1 MLNSLYIENFAIID
15 KINVDFTDGLN
26 IITGET
32 GSGKSIL
39 IEAFELLLGQ
49 RFNKSFVRDSSKKTI
64 VEATF
69 TIADNSKI
77 KFLEDMGYDVEDG
90 VIIISRIVD
99 TNLKSINKLNNRSIT
114 LNTLNELMSKFVDI
128 HGQNGTQSLL
138 NKDFY
143 LDLIDSFDKEET
155 FKIKTEL
162 SGILNNIAEYKK
174 AYKSFNITNEE
185 KDRQLDIINYQID
198 EISQIDLDNVDEEEL
213 ENEYNKLSNV
223 NLIKNN
229 IGEILNMYSDEN
241 YNEQDINTM
250 FNIVLSKMD
259 SISEFDNEV
268 NSLKQDLDKIYYDM
282 DDLFSRISSYSSG
295 IYQDEFK
302 LNDLENK
309 IAIITNLKRKYGK
322 SINDIV
328 LFRQDLER
336 RLKELNEI
344 TENKRKFKEL
354 IDSKNKKG
362 IELSDRLHKIRKE
375 IVCKLEKLIVQNLK
389 DLNMK
394 HADFKVKFEKL
405 SEFNEKGYD
414 SLDFLI
420 KTNLGQDLKPMA
432 SIASGGEISRIMLG
446 FKSVISDFEDINTL
460 IFDEIDTGISGRTAL
475 VVGEKLIDLSKDKQ
489 VISISHLPQ
498 IASLSDNHILIEKID
513 LNNETKSI
521 LKVLTPEEKV
531 NEISRLIGG
540 INITETTIE
549 QAKLMINQANELK
562 KDRR

>member
-15 KINVDFTDGLN
+15 KIDVDFTDGLN

-49 RFNKSFVRDSSKKTI
+49 RFNKSFIRDSSKKTI

-69 TIADNSKI
+69 TIADDSKI
-77 KFLEDMGYDVEDG
+77 KFLEDMGYNVEDG

-114 LNTLNELMSKFVDI
+114 LSTLNELMSKFVDI

-162 SGILNNIAEYKK
+162 REILNHIAEHKK
-174 AYKSFNITNEE
+174 AYKSFNISNEE
-185 KDRQLDIINYQID
+185 KDRQLDIINYQIE
-198 EISQIDLDNVDEEEL
+198 EISQIDLENLDEEEL

-259 SISEFDNEV
+259 SICEFDNEV
-268 NSLKQDLDKIYYDM
+268 NSFKQDLDKIYYDM
-282 DDLFSRISSYSSG
+282 DDLFSRISSYSSS

-322 SINDIV
+322 SIDDIIS
-328 LFRQDLER
+328 FRQNLER

-354 IDSKNKKG
+354 IDLDKKKG
-362 IELSDRLHKIRKE
+362 LELSDRLHKIRKE
-375 IVCKLEKLIVQNLK
+375 IVSKLENLIVQNLK

-394 HADFKVKFEKL
+394 HADFQVKFEKL
-405 SEFNEKGYD
+405 SDFNDKGYD

-513 LNNETKSI
+513 CNNETKSI

-562 KDRR
+562 NDRR

>member
-77 KFLEDMGYDVEDG
+77 KFLEDMGYNVEDG

>member
-77 KFLEDMGYDVEDG
+77 KFLEDMGYNVEDG

-336 RLKELNEI
+336 RLKELNGI
-344 TENKRKFKEL
+344 TENKRKIKEL

>member
-49 RFNKSFVRDSSKKTI
+49 RFNKSFIRDSSKKTI

-77 KFLEDMGYDVEDG
+77 KFLEDMGYNVEDG

-162 SGILNNIAEYKK
+162 REILNNIAEYKK
-174 AYKSFNITNEE
+174 AYKSFNISNEE
-185 KDRQLDIINYQID
+185 KDRQLDIINYQIE
-198 EISQIDLDNVDEEEL
+198 EISQIDLENLDEEEL

-259 SISEFDNEV
+259 SICEFDNEV
-268 NSLKQDLDKIYYDM
+268 NSFKQDLDKIYYEM
-282 DDLFSRISSYSSG
+282 DDLFSRISSYSSS

-322 SINDIV
+322 SIDDIIS
-328 LFRQDLER
+328 FRKDLER

-344 TENKRKFKEL
+344 TENKRKFKKL
-354 IDSKNKKG
+354 IDSDKQKG
-362 IELSDRLHKIRKE
+362 IELSDRLHKIRKK
-375 IVCKLEKLIVQNLK
+375 IVSKLEKLIIQNLK

-394 HADFKVKFEKL
+394 HADFQVKFEKL
-405 SEFNEKGYD
+405 SDFNEKGYD

-420 KTNLGQDLKPMA
+420 KTNLGQDLKPMV

-513 LNNETKSI
+513 CNNETKSI

-562 KDRR
+562 NDRR

>member
-49 RFNKSFVRDSSKKTI
+49 RFNKSFIRDSSKKTI

-77 KFLEDMGYDVEDG
+77 KFLEDMGYNVEDG

-162 SGILNNIAEYKK
+162 RGILNNITEYKK
-174 AYKSFNITNEE
+174 AYKSFNISNEE
-185 KDRQLDIINYQID
+185 KDRQLDIINYQIE
-198 EISQIDLDNVDEEEL
+198 EISQIDLENLDEEEL

-259 SISEFDNEV
+259 SICEFDNEV
-268 NSLKQDLDKIYYDM
+268 NSFKQDLDKIYYEM
-282 DDLFSRISSYSSG
+282 DDLFSRISSYSSS

-322 SINDIV
+322 SIDDIIS
-328 LFRQDLER
+328 FRKDLER

-354 IDSKNKKG
+354 IDSDKQKG
-362 IELSDRLHKIRKE
+362 IELSDRLHKIRKK
-375 IVCKLEKLIVQNLK
+375 IVSKLEKLIVQNLK

-394 HADFKVKFEKL
+394 HADFQVKFEKL
-405 SEFNEKGYD
+405 SDFNEKGYD

-420 KTNLGQDLKPMA
+420 KTNLGQDLKPMV

-562 KDRR
+562 NDRR

>member
-15 KINVDFTDGLN
+15 KIIVDFTDGIN

-49 RFNKSFVRDSSKKTI
+49 RFNKSFIRDSSKKTI

-77 KFLEDMGYDVEDG
+77 KFLEDMGYNVEDG

-114 LNTLNELMSKFVDI
+114 LSTLNELMSKFVDI

-162 SGILNNIAEYKK
+162 REILNNIAEYKK
-174 AYKSFNITNEE
+174 AYKSFNISNEE
-185 KDRQLDIINYQID
+185 KDRQLDIINYQIE
-198 EISQIDLDNVDEEEL
+198 EISQIDLENLDEEEL

-241 YNEQDINTM
+241 YNEQDIYTM

-259 SISEFDNEV
+259 SICEFDNEV
-268 NSLKQDLDKIYYDM
+268 NSFKQDLDKIYYEM
-282 DDLFSRISSYSSG
+282 DDLFSSISSYSSS

-322 SINDIV
+322 SIDDIIS
-328 LFRQDLER
+328 FRQNLER

-354 IDSKNKKG
+354 IDLNKKKG
-362 IELSDRLHKIRKE
+362 LELSDRLHKIRKE
-375 IVCKLEKLIVQNLK
+375 IVSKLEKLIVQNLK

-405 SEFNEKGYD
+405 SDFNDKGYD

-513 LNNETKSI
+513 CNNETKSI

-562 KDRR
+562 NDRR

>member
-49 RFNKSFVRDSSKKTI
+49 RFNKSFIRDSSKKTI

-77 KFLEDMGYDVEDG
+77 KFLEDMGYNVEDG

-162 SGILNNIAEYKK
+162 REILNNIAEYKK
-174 AYKSFNITNEE
+174 AYKSFNISNEE
-185 KDRQLDIINYQID
+185 KDRQLDIINYQIE
-198 EISQIDLDNVDEEEL
+198 EISQIDLENLDEEEL

-259 SISEFDNEV
+259 SICEFDNEV
-268 NSLKQDLDKIYYDM
+268 NSFKQDLDKIYYEM
-282 DDLFSRISSYSSG
+282 DDLFSRISSYSSS

-322 SINDIV
+322 SIDDIIS
-328 LFRQDLER
+328 FRKDLER

-344 TENKRKFKEL
+344 TENKRKFKKL
-354 IDSKNKKG
+354 IDSDKQKG
-362 IELSDRLHKIRKE
+362 IELSDRLHKIRKK
-375 IVCKLEKLIVQNLK
+375 IVSKLEKLIVQNLK

-394 HADFKVKFEKL
+394 HADFQVKFEML
-405 SEFNEKGYD
+405 SDFNEKGYD

-420 KTNLGQDLKPMA
+420 KTNLGQDLKPMV

-513 LNNETKSI
+513 CNNETKSI

-562 KDRR
+562 NDRR

>member
-49 RFNKSFVRDSSKKTI
+49 RFNKSFIRDSSKKTI

-77 KFLEDMGYDVEDG
+77 KFLEDMGYNVEDG

-162 SGILNNIAEYKK
+162 RGILNNITEYKK
-174 AYKSFNITNEE
+174 AYKSFNISNEE
-185 KDRQLDIINYQID
+185 KDRQLDIINYQIE
-198 EISQIDLDNVDEEEL
+198 EISQIDLENLDEEEL

-322 SINDIV
+322 SIDDIIS
-328 LFRQDLER
+328 FRKDLER

-344 TENKRKFKEL
+344 TENKRKFKKL
-354 IDSKNKKG
+354 IDSDKQKG
-362 IELSDRLHKIRKE
+362 IELSDRLHKIRKK
-375 IVCKLEKLIVQNLK
+375 IVSKLEKLIVQNLK

-394 HADFKVKFEKL
+394 HADFQVKFEKL
-405 SEFNEKGYD
+405 SDFNDKGYD

>member
-49 RFNKSFVRDSSKKTI
+49 RFNKSFIRDSSKKTI

-77 KFLEDMGYDVEDG
+77 KFLEDMGYNVEDG

-162 SGILNNIAEYKK
+162 RGILNNITEYKK
-174 AYKSFNITNEE
+174 AYKSFNISNEE
-185 KDRQLDIINYQID
+185 KDRQLDIINYQIE
-198 EISQIDLDNVDEEEL
+198 EISQIDLENLDEEEL

-259 SISEFDNEV
+259 SICEFDNEV
-268 NSLKQDLDKIYYDM
+268 NSFKQDLDKIYYEM
-282 DDLFSRISSYSSG
+282 DDLFSRISSYSSS

-322 SINDIV
+322 SIDDIIS
-328 LFRQDLER
+328 FRKDLER

-354 IDSKNKKG
+354 IDSDKQKG

-375 IVCKLEKLIVQNLK
+375 IVYKLEKLIVQNLK

-394 HADFKVKFEKL
+394 HADFQVKFEKL
-405 SEFNEKGYD
+405 SDFNEKGYD

>member
-49 RFNKSFVRDSSKKTI
+49 RFNKSFIRDSSKKTI

-77 KFLEDMGYDVEDG
+77 KFLEDMGYNVEDG

-162 SGILNNIAEYKK
+162 REILNNIAEYKK
-174 AYKSFNITNEE
+174 AYKSFNISNEE
-185 KDRQLDIINYQID
+185 KDRQLDIINYQIE
-198 EISQIDLDNVDEEEL
+198 EISQIDLENLDEEEL

-259 SISEFDNEV
+259 SICEFDNEV
-268 NSLKQDLDKIYYDM
+268 NSFKQDLDKIYYDM
-282 DDLFSRISSYSSG
+282 DDLFSRISSYSSS

-322 SINDIV
+322 SINDIIS
-328 LFRQDLER
+328 FRQNLER

-354 IDSKNKKG
+354 IDLDKKKG
-362 IELSDRLHKIRKE
+362 LELSDRLHKIRKE
-375 IVCKLEKLIVQNLK
+375 IVSKLEKLIVQNLK

-394 HADFKVKFEKL
+394 HADFEVKFEKL
-405 SEFNEKGYD
+405 SDFNEKGYD
-414 SLDFLI
+414 SLDFMI
-420 KTNLGQDLKPMA
+420 KTNLGQDFKPMA

-513 LNNETKSI
+513 CNNETKSI

-562 KDRR
+562 NDRR

>member
-77 KFLEDMGYDVEDG
+77 KFLEDMGYNVEDG

-375 IVCKLEKLIVQNLK
+375 IVCKLEKLIVQNLN

-460 IFDEIDTGISGRTAL
+460 IFDEIDTGISGRSAL

>member
-15 KINVDFTDGLN
+15 KINVDFTEGLN

-49 RFNKSFVRDSSKKTI
+49 RFNKSFIRDSSKKTI

-69 TIADNSKI
+69 TINDNSKI
-77 KFLEDMGYDVEDG
+77 KFLEDMGYNVEDG

-99 TNLKSINKLNNRSIT
+99 TNFKSINKLNNRSIT

-143 LDLIDSFDKEET
+143 IDLIDSFDKEET
-155 FKIKTEL
+155 VKIKIEL
-162 SGILNNIAEYKK
+162 SEILKNIVDYKK
-174 AYKSFNITNEE
+174 SYKSFNISNEE

-198 EISQIDLDNVDEEEL
+198 EISQIDLENLDEEEL

-250 FNIVLSKMD
+250 FNIVLSKID
-259 SISEFDNEV
+259 LISEFDNEV
-268 NSLKQDLDKIYYDM
+268 NSFKQDLDKIYYDM
-282 DDLFSRISSYSSG
+282 DDLFSRISSYSSS

-322 SINDIV
+322 SIDDIIS
-328 LFRQDLER
+328 FRQDLELK
-336 RLKELNEI
+336 LKELNEI
-344 TENKRKFKEL
+344 SENKRKFKEL
-354 IDSKNKKG
+354 IDLEHKKG
-362 IELSDRLHKIRKE
+362 IELSDKLHSIRIE
-375 IVCKLEKLIVQNLK
+375 IVSKLEKLIVQNLK

-405 SEFNEKGYD
+405 SDFNEKGYD

-513 LNNETKSI
+513 CDNETKSI

-531 NEISRLIGG
+531 NEISRLISG
-540 INITETTIE
+540 INITETTTE

-562 KDRR
+562 NDRR

>member
-15 KINVDFTDGLN
+15 KINVDFTNGLN

-39 IEAFELLLGQ
+39 IDAFELLLGR
-49 RFNKSFVRDSSKKTI
+49 RFNKSFIRDSSKKTI

-77 KFLEDMGYDVEDG
+77 KFLEDMGYNVEDG

-162 SGILNNIAEYKK
+162 REILNHIAEYKK
-174 AYKSFNITNEE
+174 AYKSFNISNEE
-185 KDRQLDIINYQID
+185 KDRQLDIINYQIE
-198 EISQIDLDNVDEEEL
+198 EISQIDLENLDEEEL

-259 SISEFDNEV
+259 SICEFDNEV
-268 NSLKQDLDKIYYDM
+268 NSFKQDLDKIYYEM
-282 DDLFSRISSYSSG
+282 DDLFSRISSYSSS

-322 SINDIV
+322 SIDDIIS
-328 LFRQDLER
+328 FRQNLER

-354 IDSKNKKG
+354 IDLEKKKG
-362 IELSDRLHKIRKE
+362 LELSDRLHKIRKE
-375 IVCKLEKLIVQNLK
+375 IVSKLEKLIVQNLK

-394 HADFKVKFEKL
+394 HADFQVKFEKI
-405 SEFNEKGYD
+405 SDFNEKGYD

-420 KTNLGQDLKPMA
+420 KTNLGQELKPMA

-513 LNNETKSI
+513 CNNETKSI

-562 KDRR
+562 NDRR

>member
-77 KFLEDMGYDVEDG
+77 KFLEDMGYNVEDG
-90 VIIISRIVD
+90 VLIISRIVD

-162 SGILNNIAEYKK
+162 SGILNNIAEYKR

>member
-49 RFNKSFVRDSSKKTI
+49 RFNKSFIRDSSKKTI

-77 KFLEDMGYDVEDG
+77 KFLEDMGYNVEDG

-114 LNTLNELMSKFVDI
+114 LNTLNKLMSKFVDI

-162 SGILNNIAEYKK
+162 RGILNNITEYKK
-174 AYKSFNITNEE
+174 AYKSFNISNEE
-185 KDRQLDIINYQID
+185 KDRQLDIINYQIE
-198 EISQIDLDNVDEEEL
+198 EISQIDLENLDEEEL

-259 SISEFDNEV
+259 SICEFDNEV
-268 NSLKQDLDKIYYDM
+268 NSFKQDLDKIYYEM
-282 DDLFSRISSYSSG
+282 DDLFSRISSYSSS

-322 SINDIV
+322 SIDDIIS
-328 LFRQDLER
+328 FRKDLER

-354 IDSKNKKG
+354 IDSDKQKG

-375 IVCKLEKLIVQNLK
+375 IVSKLEKLIVQNLK

-394 HADFKVKFEKL
+394 HADFQVKFEKL
-405 SEFNEKGYD
+405 SDFNEKGYD

-420 KTNLGQDLKPMA
+420 KTNLGQDLKPMV

-513 LNNETKSI
+513 CNNETKSI

-562 KDRR
+562 NDRR

>member
-49 RFNKSFVRDSSKKTI
+49 RFNKSFIRDSSKKTI
-64 VEATF
+64 DEATF

-77 KFLEDMGYDVEDG
+77 KFLEDMGYNVEDG

-162 SGILNNIAEYKK
+162 REILNNIAEYKK
-174 AYKSFNITNEE
+174 AYKSFNISNEE
-185 KDRQLDIINYQID
+185 KDRQLDIINYQIE
-198 EISQIDLDNVDEEEL
+198 EISQIDLENLDEEEL

-259 SISEFDNEV
+259 SICEFDNEV
-268 NSLKQDLDKIYYDM
+268 NSFKQDLDKIYYEM
-282 DDLFSRISSYSSG
+282 DDLFSRISSYSSS

-322 SINDIV
+322 SIDDIIS
-328 LFRQDLER
+328 FRKDLER

-344 TENKRKFKEL
+344 TENKRKFKKL
-354 IDSKNKKG
+354 IDSDKQKG
-362 IELSDRLHKIRKE
+362 IELSDRLHKIRKK
-375 IVCKLEKLIVQNLK
+375 IVSKLEKLIVQNLK

-394 HADFKVKFEKL
+394 HADFQVKFEKL
-405 SEFNEKGYD
+405 SDFNEKGYD

-420 KTNLGQDLKPMA
+420 KTNLGQDLKPMV

-513 LNNETKSI
+513 CNNETKSI

-562 KDRR
+562 NDRR

>member
-77 KFLEDMGYDVEDG
+77 KFLEDMGYNIEDG

>member
-15 KINVDFTDGLN
+15 KINVDFTEGLN

-49 RFNKSFVRDSSKKTI
+49 RFNKSFIRDSSKKTI

-69 TIADNSKI
+69 TINDKSKI
-77 KFLEDMGYDVEDG
+77 KFLEDMGYNVEDG

-99 TNLKSINKLNNRSIT
+99 TNFKSINKLNNRSIT

-143 LDLIDSFDKEET
+143 IDLIDSFDKEET
-155 FKIKTEL
+155 VKIKIEL
-162 SGILNNIAEYKK
+162 SEILKNIVDYKK
-174 AYKSFNITNEE
+174 SYKSFNISNEE

-198 EISQIDLDNVDEEEL
+198 EISQIDLENLDEEEL

-223 NLIKNN
+223 SLIKNN

-250 FNIVLSKMD
+250 FNIVLSKID

-268 NSLKQDLDKIYYDM
+268 NSFKQDLDKIYYDM
-282 DDLFSRISSYSSG
+282 DDLFSRISSYSSS

-322 SINDIV
+322 SINDIIS
-328 LFRQDLER
+328 FKIDLEN
-336 RLKELNEI
+336 RLKELNKI

-354 IDSKNKKG
+354 IDSEYKKG
-362 IELSDRLHKIRKE
+362 IELSDRLHSIRKE
-375 IVCKLEKLIVQNLK
+375 IVSKLENLIVQNLK

-513 LNNETKSI
+513 CDNETKSI

-540 INITETTIE
+540 INITETTTE

-562 KDRR
+562 KYRR

>member
-49 RFNKSFVRDSSKKTI
+49 RFNKCFIRDSSKKTI

-77 KFLEDMGYDVEDG
+77 KFLEDMGYNVEDG

-162 SGILNNIAEYKK
+162 REILNNIAEYKK
-174 AYKSFNITNEE
+174 AYKSFNISNEE
-185 KDRQLDIINYQID
+185 KDRQLDIINYQIE
-198 EISQIDLDNVDEEEL
+198 EISQIDLENLDEEEL

-259 SISEFDNEV
+259 SICEFDNEV
-268 NSLKQDLDKIYYDM
+268 NSFKQDLDKIYYEM
-282 DDLFSRISSYSSG
+282 DDLFSRISSYSSS

-322 SINDIV
+322 SIDDIIS
-328 LFRQDLER
+328 FRKDLER

-344 TENKRKFKEL
+344 TENKRKFKKL
-354 IDSKNKKG
+354 IDSDKQKG
-362 IELSDRLHKIRKE
+362 IELSDRLHKIRKK
-375 IVCKLEKLIVQNLK
+375 IVSKLEKLIVQNLK

-394 HADFKVKFEKL
+394 HADFQVKFEKL
-405 SEFNEKGYD
+405 SDFNEKGYD

-420 KTNLGQDLKPMA
+420 KTNLGQDLKPMV

-513 LNNETKSI
+513 CNNETKSI

-562 KDRR
+562 NDRR

>member
-69 TIADNSKI
+69 TITDNSKI
-77 KFLEDMGYDVEDG
+77 KFLEDMGYNVEDG
-90 VIIISRIVD
+90 VLIISRIVD

>member
-77 KFLEDMGYDVEDG
+77 KFLEDMGYNVEDG

-268 NSLKQDLDKIYYDM
+268 NSLKQDLDKIYYEM

-354 IDSKNKKG
+354 IDSKKKERDW
-362 IELSDRLHKIRKE
+362 IIR
-375 IVCKLEKLIVQNLK
+375 
-389 DLNMK
+389 
-394 HADFKVKFEKL
+394 
-405 SEFNEKGYD
+405 
-414 SLDFLI
+414 
-420 KTNLGQDLKPMA
+420 
-432 SIASGGEISRIMLG
+432 
-446 FKSVISDFEDINTL
+446 
-460 IFDEIDTGISGRTAL
+460 
-475 VVGEKLIDLSKDKQ
+475 
-489 VISISHLPQ
+489 
-498 IASLSDNHILIEKID
+498 
-513 LNNETKSI
+513 
-521 LKVLTPEEKV
+521 
-531 NEISRLIGG
+531 
-540 INITETTIE
+540 
-549 QAKLMINQANELK
+549 
-562 KDRR
+562 

>member
-1 MLNSLYIENFAIID
+1 
-15 KINVDFTDGLN
+15 
-26 IITGET
+26 
-32 GSGKSIL
+32 
-39 IEAFELLLGQ
+39 
-49 RFNKSFVRDSSKKTI
+49 
-64 VEATF
+64 
-69 TIADNSKI
+69 
-77 KFLEDMGYDVEDG
+77 
-90 VIIISRIVD
+90 
-99 TNLKSINKLNNRSIT
+99 

-162 SGILNNIAEYKK
+162 RGILNNITEYKK
-174 AYKSFNITNEE
+174 AYKSFNISNEE
-185 KDRQLDIINYQID
+185 KDRQLDIINYQIE
-198 EISQIDLDNVDEEEL
+198 EISQIDLENLDEEEL

-259 SISEFDNEV
+259 SICEFDNEV
-268 NSLKQDLDKIYYDM
+268 NSFKQDLDKIYYEM
-282 DDLFSRISSYSSG
+282 DDLFSRISSYSSS

-322 SINDIV
+322 SIDDIIS
-328 LFRQDLER
+328 FRKDLER

-344 TENKRKFKEL
+344 TENKRKFKKL
-354 IDSKNKKG
+354 IDSDKQKG
-362 IELSDRLHKIRKE
+362 IELSDRLHKIRKK
-375 IVCKLEKLIVQNLK
+375 IVSKLEKLIVQNLK

-394 HADFKVKFEKL
+394 HADFQVKFEKL
-405 SEFNEKGYD
+405 SDFNEKGYD

-420 KTNLGQDLKPMA
+420 KTNLGQDLKPMV

-475 VVGEKLIDLSKDKQ
+475 VVGEKLI
-489 VISISHLPQ
+489 
-498 IASLSDNHILIEKID
+498 
-513 LNNETKSI
+513 
-521 LKVLTPEEKV
+521 
-531 NEISRLIGG
+531 
-540 INITETTIE
+540 
-549 QAKLMINQANELK
+549 
-562 KDRR
+562 

>member
-49 RFNKSFVRDSSKKTI
+49 RFNKSFIRDSSKKTI

-77 KFLEDMGYDVEDG
+77 KFLEDMGYNVEDG

-99 TNLKSINKLNNRSIT
+99 TNLKSINKLNNISIS

-162 SGILNNIAEYKK
+162 RGILNNITEYKK
-174 AYKSFNITNEE
+174 AYKSFNISNEE
-185 KDRQLDIINYQID
+185 KDRQLDIINYQIE
-198 EISQIDLDNVDEEEL
+198 EISQIDLENLDEEEL

-259 SISEFDNEV
+259 SICEFDNEV
-268 NSLKQDLDKIYYDM
+268 NSFKQDLDKIYYEM
-282 DDLFSRISSYSSG
+282 DDLFSRISSYSSS

-322 SINDIV
+322 SIDDIIS
-328 LFRQDLER
+328 FRKDLER

-344 TENKRKFKEL
+344 TENKRKFKKL
-354 IDSKNKKG
+354 IDSDKQKG
-362 IELSDRLHKIRKE
+362 IELSDRLHKIRKK
-375 IVCKLEKLIVQNLK
+375 IVSKLEKLIVQNLK

-394 HADFKVKFEKL
+394 HADFQVKFEKL
-405 SEFNEKGYD
+405 SDFNEKGYD
-414 SLDFLI
+414 ALDFLI
-420 KTNLGQDLKPMA
+420 KTNLGQDLKPMV

-513 LNNETKSI
+513 CNNETKSI

-562 KDRR
+562 NDRR

>member
-77 KFLEDMGYDVEDG
+77 KFLEDMGYNVEDG
-90 VIIISRIVD
+90 VLIISRIVD

-489 VISISHLPQ
+489 VVSISHLPQ

>member
-77 KFLEDMGYDVEDG
+77 KFLEDMGYNVEDG
-90 VIIISRIVD
+90 VLIISRIVD

-268 NSLKQDLDKIYYDM
+268 SSLKQDLDKIYYDM

>member
-15 KINVDFTDGLN
+15 KINVDFTEGLN

-69 TIADNSKI
+69 TITENSKI
-77 KFLEDMGYDVEDG
+77 KFLEDMGYNVEDG

-114 LNTLNELMSKFVDI
+114 LNTLSELMSKFVDI

-143 LDLIDSFDKEET
+143 IDLIDSFDKEET
-155 FKIKTEL
+155 FKIKSEL
-162 SGILNNIAEYKK
+162 SEILKKIVEYKK

-198 EISQIDLDNVDEEEL
+198 EISQIDLDNLDEEEL
-213 ENEYNKLSNV
+213 ENEYNKLSNI

-229 IGEILNMYSDEN
+229 IAEISNLYSDEN
-241 YNEQDINTM
+241 YNQQDINTM
-250 FNIVLSKMD
+250 FNIIISKLD
-259 SISEFDNEV
+259 SISDFDTEV
-268 NSLKQDLDKIYYDM
+268 KSFKDDLDKIYYDL
-282 DDLFSRISSYSSG
+282 DDLFSKINSYSSN
-295 IYQDEFK
+295 IYQDEYQ

-309 IAIITNLKRKYGK
+309 ITIITNLKRKYGK
-322 SINDIV
+322 SIEDII
-328 LFRQDLER
+328 LFKQDLKQ

-344 TENKRKFKEL
+344 SENKRKFKEL
-354 IDSKNKKG
+354 IDLENKKG
-362 IELSDRLHKIRKE
+362 IELSNKLHRIRKE
-375 IVCKLEKLIVQNLK
+375 IVSKLEELIIQNLK

-394 HADFKVKFEKL
+394 HADFKVKFDKL

-420 KTNLGQDLKPMA
+420 KTNLGQELKPMS

-446 FKSVISDFEDINTL
+446 FKSVISDFEDIDTL

-489 VISISHLPQ
+489 IISISHLPQ

-513 LNNETKSI
+513 CNNETKSI

-540 INITETTIE
+540 INITKTTVE
-549 QAKLMINQANELK
+549 QAELMIDQANELK
-562 KDRR
+562 NYRR

>member
-49 RFNKSFVRDSSKKTI
+49 RFNKSFIRDSSKKTI

-77 KFLEDMGYDVEDG
+77 KFLEDMGYNVEDG

-138 NKDFY
+138 NKDLY

-162 SGILNNIAEYKK
+162 REILNNIAEYKK
-174 AYKSFNITNEE
+174 AYKSFNISNEE
-185 KDRQLDIINYQID
+185 KDRQLDIINYQIE
-198 EISQIDLDNVDEEEL
+198 EISQIDLENLDEEEL

-259 SISEFDNEV
+259 SICEFDNEV
-268 NSLKQDLDKIYYDM
+268 NSFKQDLDKIYYEM
-282 DDLFSRISSYSSG
+282 DDLFSRISSYSSS

-322 SINDIV
+322 SIDDIIS
-328 LFRQDLER
+328 FRKDLER

-354 IDSKNKKG
+354 IDSDKQKG
-362 IELSDRLHKIRKE
+362 IELSDRLHKIRKK
-375 IVCKLEKLIVQNLK
+375 IVSKLEKLIVQNLK

-394 HADFKVKFEKL
+394 HADFQVKFEKL
-405 SEFNEKGYD
+405 SDFNEKGYD

-513 LNNETKSI
+513 CNNETKSI

-562 KDRR
+562 NDRR

>member
-77 KFLEDMGYDVEDG
+77 KFLEDMGYNVEDG

-213 ENEYNKLSNV
+213 ENEYNQLSNV

>member
-15 KINVDFTDGLN
+15 KINVDFTEGLN

-49 RFNKSFVRDSSKKTI
+49 RFNKSFIRDSSKKTI

-69 TIADNSKI
+69 TINDKSKI
-77 KFLEDMGYDVEDG
+77 KFLEDMGYNVEDG

-99 TNLKSINKLNNRSIT
+99 TNFKSINKLNNRSIT
-114 LNTLNELMSKFVDI
+114 LNALNELMSKFVDI

-143 LDLIDSFDKEET
+143 IDLIDSFDKEET
-155 FKIKTEL
+155 VKIKSGL
-162 SGILNNIAEYKK
+162 SEILKNIVDYKK
-174 AYKSFNITNEE
+174 SYKSFNISNEE

-198 EISQIDLDNVDEEEL
+198 EISQIDLENLDEEEL

-223 NLIKNN
+223 NLIRNN

-250 FNIVLSKMD
+250 FNIALSKID

-268 NSLKQDLDKIYYDM
+268 NSFKQDLDKIYYDM
-282 DDLFSRISSYSSG
+282 DDLFSRISSYSSS

-322 SINDIV
+322 SIDDIIS
-328 LFRQDLER
+328 FKIDLEN

-354 IDSKNKKG
+354 IDSEHKKG
-362 IELSDRLHKIRKE
+362 IELSDRLHSIRKQ
-375 IVCKLEKLIVQNLK
+375 IVSKLENLIVQNLK

-405 SEFNEKGYD
+405 SDFNEKGYD

-513 LNNETKSI
+513 CDNETKSI

-540 INITETTIE
+540 INITETTTE

-562 KDRR
+562 KYRR

>member
-77 KFLEDMGYDVEDG
+77 KFLEDMGYNVEDG
-90 VIIISRIVD
+90 VLIISRIVD

-114 LNTLNELMSKFVDI
+114 LSTLNELMSKFVDI

-162 SGILNNIAEYKK
+162 REILNHIAEYKK
-174 AYKSFNITNEE
+174 AYKSFNISNEE
-185 KDRQLDIINYQID
+185 KDRQLDIINYQIE
-198 EISQIDLDNVDEEEL
+198 EISQIDLENLDEEEL

-259 SISEFDNEV
+259 SICEFDNEV
-268 NSLKQDLDKIYYDM
+268 NSFKQDLDKIYYEM
-282 DDLFSRISSYSSG
+282 DDLFSRISSYSSS

-322 SINDIV
+322 SIDDIIS
-328 LFRQDLER
+328 FRQNLER

-344 TENKRKFKEL
+344 TKNKRKFKEL
-354 IDSKNKKG
+354 IDLDKKKG
-362 IELSDRLHKIRKE
+362 LELSDRLHKIRKE
-375 IVCKLEKLIVQNLK
+375 IVSKLEKLIVQNLK

-394 HADFKVKFEKL
+394 HADFQVKFEKL
-405 SEFNEKGYD
+405 SDFNDKGYD

-513 LNNETKSI
+513 CNNETKSI

-562 KDRR
+562 NDRR

>member
-15 KINVDFTDGLN
+15 KINVDFTEGLN

-69 TIADNSKI
+69 TITDNSKI
-77 KFLEDMGYDVEDG
+77 KFLEDMGYNVEDG

-114 LNTLNELMSKFVDI
+114 LNTLSELMSKFVDI

-143 LDLIDSFDKEET
+143 IDLIDSFDKEET
-155 FKIKTEL
+155 FKIKSEL
-162 SGILNNIAEYKK
+162 SEILKKIVEYKK

-198 EISQIDLDNVDEEEL
+198 EISQIDFDNLDEEEL
-213 ENEYNKLSNV
+213 ENEYNKLSNI

-229 IGEILNMYSDEN
+229 IAEISNLYSDEN
-241 YNEQDINTM
+241 YNQQDINTM
-250 FNIVLSKMD
+250 FNIIISKLD
-259 SISEFDNEV
+259 SISDFDTEV
-268 NSLKQDLDKIYYDM
+268 KSFKDDLDKIYYDL
-282 DDLFSRISSYSSG
+282 DDLFSKINSYSSN
-295 IYQDEFK
+295 IYQDEYQ

-309 IAIITNLKRKYGK
+309 ITIITNLKRKYGK
-322 SINDIV
+322 SIEDII
-328 LFRQDLER
+328 LFKQDLKQ

-344 TENKRKFKEL
+344 SENKRKFKEL
-354 IDSKNKKG
+354 IELENKKG
-362 IELSDRLHKIRKE
+362 IELSNKLHRIRKE
-375 IVCKLEKLIVQNLK
+375 IVSKLEELIIQNLK

-394 HADFKVKFEKL
+394 HADFKVKFDKL

-420 KTNLGQDLKPMA
+420 KTNLGQELKPMS

-489 VISISHLPQ
+489 IISISHLPQ

-513 LNNETKSI
+513 CNNETKSI

-540 INITETTIE
+540 INITKTTVE
-549 QAKLMINQANELK
+549 QAELMIDQANELK
-562 KDRR
+562 NYRR

>member
-77 KFLEDMGYDVEDG
+77 KFLEDMGYNVEDG

-259 SISEFDNEV
+259 SISEFDNDV

>member
-49 RFNKSFVRDSSKKTI
+49 RFNKSFIRDSSKKTI

-77 KFLEDMGYDVEDG
+77 KFLEDMGYNVEDG

-162 SGILNNIAEYKK
+162 RGILNNITEYKK
-174 AYKSFNITNEE
+174 AYKSFNISNEE
-185 KDRQLDIINYQID
+185 KDRQLDIINYQIE
-198 EISQIDLDNVDEEEL
+198 EISQIDLENLDEEEL

-259 SISEFDNEV
+259 SICEFDNEV
-268 NSLKQDLDKIYYDM
+268 NSFKQDLDKIYYEM
-282 DDLFSRISSYSSG
+282 DDLFSRISSYSSS

-322 SINDIV
+322 SIDDIIS
-328 LFRQDLER
+328 FRKDLER

-344 TENKRKFKEL
+344 TENKRKFKKL
-354 IDSKNKKG
+354 IDSDKQKG
-362 IELSDRLHKIRKE
+362 IELSDRLHKIRKK
-375 IVCKLEKLIVQNLK
+375 IVSKLEKLIVQNLK

-394 HADFKVKFEKL
+394 HADFQVKFEKL
-405 SEFNEKGYD
+405 SDFNEKGYD

-420 KTNLGQDLKPMA
+420 KTNLGQDLKPMV

-513 LNNETKSI
+513 CNNETKSI

-562 KDRR
+562 NDRR

>member
-49 RFNKSFVRDSSKKTI
+49 RFNKSFIRDSSKKTI

-77 KFLEDMGYDVEDG
+77 KFLEDMGYNVEDG

-128 HGQNGTQSLL
+128 HEQNGTQSLL

-162 SGILNNIAEYKK
+162 SGVLNNIAEYKK

-268 NSLKQDLDKIYYDM
+268 NSLKKDLDKIYYDM

-322 SINDIV
+322 SIDDIIS
-328 LFRQDLER
+328 FRKDLER

-362 IELSDRLHKIRKE
+362 IELSDRLHKIRKK
-375 IVCKLEKLIVQNLK
+375 IVSKLEKLIVQNLK

-394 HADFKVKFEKL
+394 HADFQVKFEKL
-405 SEFNEKGYD
+405 SDFNEKGYD

-420 KTNLGQDLKPMA
+420 KTNLGQDLKPMV

>member
-77 KFLEDMGYDVEDG
+77 KFLENMGYNVEDG
-90 VIIISRIVD
+90 VLIISRIVD

>member
-49 RFNKSFVRDSSKKTI
+49 RFNKSFIRDSSKKTI

-77 KFLEDMGYDVEDG
+77 KFLEDMGYNVEDG

-162 SGILNNIAEYKK
+162 REILNNIAEYKK
-174 AYKSFNITNEE
+174 AYKSFNISNEE
-185 KDRQLDIINYQID
+185 KDRQLDIINYQIE
-198 EISQIDLDNVDEEEL
+198 EISQIDLENLDEEEL

-229 IGEILNMYSDEN
+229 IGEILNIYSDEN

-259 SISEFDNEV
+259 SICEFDNEV
-268 NSLKQDLDKIYYDM
+268 NSFKQDLDKIYYEM
-282 DDLFSRISSYSSG
+282 DDLFSRISSYSSS

-322 SINDIV
+322 SIDDIIS
-328 LFRQDLER
+328 FRKDLER

-344 TENKRKFKEL
+344 TENKRKFKKL
-354 IDSKNKKG
+354 IDSDKQKG
-362 IELSDRLHKIRKE
+362 IELSDRLHKIRKK
-375 IVCKLEKLIVQNLK
+375 IVSKLEKLIVQNLK

-394 HADFKVKFEKL
+394 HADFQVKFEKL
-405 SEFNEKGYD
+405 SDFNEKGYD

-432 SIASGGEISRIMLG
+432 SIASGGEISRIILG

-513 LNNETKSI
+513 CNNETKSI

-562 KDRR
+562 NDRR

>member
-77 KFLEDMGYDVEDG
+77 KFLEDMGYNVEDG
-90 VIIISRIVD
+90 VLIISRIVD

-143 LDLIDSFDKEET
+143 LDLIDSFDKEVT

>member
-49 RFNKSFVRDSSKKTI
+49 RFNKSFIRDSSKKTI

-77 KFLEDMGYDVEDG
+77 KFLEDMGYNVEDG

-143 LDLIDSFDKEET
+143 LDLIDSFDKKET

-198 EISQIDLDNVDEEEL
+198 EISQIDLDNLDEEEL